1 MPNFASPVLW
11 PHPQW
16 MMSCDEVDFGRV
28 RPGVPAEKA
37 VLLTN
42 VGAGA
47 GALHCVLTSQAPWLQ
62 LRRGAAAAW
71 EVSVEVRLQAGEELL
86 LLVRAN
92 PEMAGGRYDGQSG
105 EVKIESLETGIAN
118 APDGEPNV
126 RGRTELSPLRAKAYF
141 LEPRFLTLQETKIED
156 PSGTTRIS
164 VEQSAGQSQKVT
176 LESTGVSL
184 GLSPKV
190 EFRLGRSD
198 GLPPRASLEG
208 CTVTQGKQQWF
219 DCALAN
225 RGDEQF
231 LILKFFTAN
240 RQPGGTH
247 ALEIELRDSDE
258 LVEPVCLRWNM
269 TVASPPLLGFEPLQ
283 IAAVATRPTTAN
295 LVLSNRGAGELLID
309 HARVP
314 GEFASW
320 LVLHPGVV
328 WPVALAAGASQSLT
342 IAALGKALSPGTA
355 AVGHLEVS
363 CNHMGRPVMRRVPVE
378 AKVASHGVRVELNED
393 ELAVVLD
400 HNRSVEIPFQ
410 IFNEAN
416 ETALVRVAVVDQS
429 GAQPWL
435 SCESGRLNLPGA
447 SQVRS
452 SFTVSALEVPLPQ
465 KVAAHYE
472 GVLMVVLLSGQAGA
486 PTETQIW
493 SRPVTL
499 QVQPKPKRFGL
510 F

>member
-1 MPNFASPVLW
+1 
-11 PHPQW
+11 

-28 RPGVPAEKA
+28 RPGIPAEKA

-47 GALHCVLTSQAPWLQ
+47 QALQCVLSSQAPWLQ

-71 EVSVEVRLQAGEELL
+71 EASVEVRLEAGEELL

-92 PEMAGGRYDGQSG
+92 PEQAGGRWDGQQG
-105 EVKIESLETGIAN
+105 EVKIESLEAGIAN
-118 APDGEPNV
+118 APDDELNS
-126 RGRTELSPLRAKAYF
+126 RGRTELAPLRAKAYF

-164 VEQSAGQSQKVT
+164 VEQLADQPQEVR
-176 LESTGVSL
+176 LESAGVSL

-190 EFRLGRSD
+190 EFRLLRSD

-208 CTVTQGKQQWF
+208 CTVTKGKQQWF
-219 DCALAN
+219 DCALEN

-231 LILKFFTAN
+231 LTLKFFTAN

-247 ALEIELRDSDE
+247 ALEIEVRDSDE
-258 LVEPVCLRWNM
+258 LVEPVRLRWNL
-269 TVASPPLLGFEPLQ
+269 TVASPPLLGFDPLQ

-309 HARVP
+309 YARVP

-320 LVLHPGVV
+320 LVLYPGVV
-328 WPVALAAGASQSLT
+328 WPVTLAAGASQSLT
-342 IAALGKALSPGTA
+342 VAALGKTLSPGTA
-355 AVGHLEVS
+355 AAGHIEVS

-378 AKVASHGVRVELNED
+378 AKVASHGVRVELSEE

-400 HNRSVEIPFQ
+400 HNCSVEIPFQ

-416 ETALVRVAVVDQS
+416 DTAWVRVAVVDQS
-429 GAQPWL
+429 SGEPWL
-435 SCESGRLNLPGA
+435 SCASERLNLPGGYE
-447 SQVRS
+447 VRS
-452 SFTVSALEVPLPQ
+452 NFTVSALEVPLPQ
-465 KVAAHYE
+465 KVAAHYQ
-472 GVLMVVLLSGQAGA
+472 GVLMVVLLSGPAGA
-486 PTETQIW
+486 QTETQIW
-493 SRPVTL
+493 TRPITL